1 MKTSEDFRR
10 EYPDMDEGFRCAVL
24 RTLQDLEQEEVK
36 PVKKKLRFGLV
47 IVLAVMLLGTVAIA
61 ASVGQWGLNE
71 FWNRTLHLGS
81 RTYIQTQSNPEAS
94 HALRLM
100 EDPPTIT
107 TPYGTITVREHAYD
121 GIAVYLVMDVVPA
134 EGVLLLPDNV
144 HSIHDPIPFVP
155 EFSHLSFSVKDFAE
169 HLNRPD
175 IVWFLPTSDLYFWE
189 RGHGIF
195 HEDGS
200 MTFMV
205 QYMMEDWQNIQDS
218 IAVWLNFMPYRNM
231 VQDNIT
237 QGGPPPRRMQDYD
250 IYREIKLDMPLE
262 YTPPIAIAQSDTVEC
277 EALEDFSA
285 SLTMVRTHITTYC
298 ILRYAHQPAH
308 SSYLIKYRM
317 LLLDE
322 RGEPLTNGT
331 WDGSIASNQQ
341 MISTVSLDRIPDVVR
356 LGFMELVPT
365 VESNTVATK
374 RSDITMTFH
383 LNPQP

>member
-1 MKTSEDFRR
+1 
-10 EYPDMDEGFRCAVL
+10 
-24 RTLQDLEQEEVK
+24 
-36 PVKKKLRFGLV
+36 
-47 IVLAVMLLGTVAIA
+47 
-61 ASVGQWGLNE
+61 
-71 FWNRTLHLGS
+71 
-81 RTYIQTQSNPEAS
+81 
-94 HALRLM
+94 
-100 EDPPTIT
+100 
-107 TPYGTITVREHAYD
+107 
-121 GIAVYLVMDVVPA
+121 
-134 EGVLLLPDNV
+134 
-144 HSIHDPIPFVP
+144 
-155 EFSHLSFSVKDFAE
+155 
-169 HLNRPD
+169 
-175 IVWFLPTSDLYFWE
+175 
-189 RGHGIF
+189 
-195 HEDGS
+195 

-285 SLTMVRTHITTYC
+285 SLTMIRTHITTYC
-298 ILRYAHQPAH
+298 ILRYPYQPAH
-308 SSYLIKYRM
+308 SSYLIKCRM

-322 RGEPLTNGT
+322 RSEPLTNGT

-341 MISTVSLDRIPDVVR
+341 MISTVSLDRIPDVVW